1 MQEEN
6 KTVDIDT
13 SGPSVD
19 VELPEDKKVEV
30 EESTE
35 QTTEDTRTYEKKK
48 DHGTDISYENERET
62 KLDEVENQEEQKFK
76 QQAKEREQRRWMV
89 KIKTALIPERFKD
102 RTLDSYIAKTS
113 DQKTALAFAKE
124 YAENFD
130 QVMKTGRSAIFV
142 GKVGT
147 GKTHLAV
154 GIALS
159 IMEQQRSPLF
169 TTVQRL
175 VRRVKDSWRTKE
187 ETESEVI
194 EAFASPDLLILDEIG
209 VQFGSEFEKQI
220 LFDVLNER
228 YEKLKPSI
236 LLSNIPREQLGEYLG
251 ERVTDR
257 LRENGGKMIPFD
269 WDSHRR
275 NT

>member
-1 MQEEN
+1 MSLEN
-6 KTVDIDT
+6 LINKDR
-13 SGPSVD
+13 P
-19 VELPEDKKVEV
+19 
-30 EESTE
+30 
-35 QTTEDTRTYEKKK
+35 TRTAKCSRHGDYTSTNFIGDYWTECPSCMMKKRDAEAK
-48 DHGTDISYENERET
+48 KQIER
-62 KLDEVENQEEQKFK
+62 DK
-76 QQAKEREQRRWMV
+76 QAELERQQRRWMA
-89 KIKTALIPERFKD
+89 KIKGAAIPERFKD
-102 RTLDSYIAKTS
+102 RTLNSYVAKTS
-113 DQKTALAFAKE
+113 GQQKALAFAKE

-130 QVMKTGRSAIFV
+130 QVIKTGRSAIFV

>member
-1 MQEEN
+1 MLEN
-6 KTVDIDT
+6 LINKDR
-13 SGPSVD
+13 P
-19 VELPEDKKVEV
+19 
-30 EESTE
+30 
-35 QTTEDTRTYEKKK
+35 KK
-48 DHGTDISYENERET
+48 DLMCLKHNVAYTSTNFIGDHWTECPKCMIELRDAEAKELIER
-62 KLDEVENQEEQKFK
+62 DK
-76 QQAKEREQRRWMV
+76 QAALEREQRRWAAKV
-89 KIKTALIPERFKD
+89 GSAAIPERFKD
-102 RTLDSYIAKTS
+102 RTLESYVAKTS
-113 DQKTALAFAKE
+113 GQQIALAFAKE
-124 YAENFD
+124 YADNFD
-130 QVMKTGRSAIFV
+130 QVLKTGRSAVFV
-142 GKVGT
+142 GSVGT
-147 GKTHLAV
+147 GKTHLAI

-159 IMEQQRSPLF
+159 IMQQQRSPVF
-169 TTVQRL
+169 VTVQRL
-175 VRRVKDSWRTKE
+175 IRRVKDSWHTKE

-236 LLSNIPREQLGEYLG
+236 LLSNIPKEKLGEYLG

-275 NT
+275 NDVST

>member
-1 MQEEN
+1 MSFEKIKGINVVRPVKEGNCPKHGRFCSTNYIGNYWTECPECMTLVKKKRENEEKLKYIRQEE
-6 KTVDIDT
+6 
-13 SGPSVD
+13 
-19 VELPEDKKVEV
+19 
-30 EESTE
+30 
-35 QTTEDTRTYEKKK
+35 
-48 DHGTDISYENERET
+48 ERI
-62 KLDEVENQEEQKFK
+62 
-76 QQAKEREQRRWMV
+76 QRRWIG

-130 QVMKTGRSAIFV
+130 QVMKTGRSAVFV

-147 GKTHLAV
+147 GKTHLSV

-269 WDSHRR
+269 WESYRR
-275 NT
+275 NI

>member
-1 MQEEN
+1 MLEN
-6 KTVDIDT
+6 FINKDRPTKEIICIKHNVAYT
-13 SGPSVD
+13 STNYIGDHWTECPKCMIEIRD
-19 VELPEDKKVEV
+19 AEAKKQIERDK
-30 EESTE
+30 
-35 QTTEDTRTYEKKK
+35 
-48 DHGTDISYENERET
+48 
-62 KLDEVENQEEQKFK
+62 
-76 QQAKEREQRRWMV
+76 QAALEREQRRWAA
-89 KIKTALIPERFKD
+89 KIGSAAIPERFKD
-102 RTLDSYIAKTS
+102 RTLDSYVAKTS
-113 DQKTALAFAKE
+113 GQKKALAFAKE

-130 QVMKTGRSAIFV
+130 QVMRTGRSAVFV

-159 IMEQQRSPLF
+159 IMQQQRSPVF
-169 TTVQRL
+169 VTVQRL
-175 VRRVKDSWRTKE
+175 IRRVKDSWRTKE

-194 EAFASPDLLILDEIG
+194 NAFASPDLLILDEIG

-236 LLSNIPREQLGEYLG
+236 LLSNIPREQLADYLG

-257 LRENGGKMIPFD
+257 LRENGGALIGFN
-269 WDSHRR
+269 WDSYRR
-275 NT
+275 SI

>member
-1 MQEEN
+1 MSFEKIKGV
-6 KTVDIDT
+6 KTVRPQKEKHCSKHGYYVSTNYIGNYWT
-13 SGPSVD
+13 
-19 VELPEDKKVEV
+19 ECPECMTLV
-30 EESTE
+30 
-35 QTTEDTRTYEKKK
+35 KKK
-48 DHGTDISYENERET
+48 KQDEEKDKYIRQEQERI
-62 KLDEVENQEEQKFK
+62 
-76 QQAKEREQRRWMV
+76 QRRWMS
-89 KIKTALIPERFKD
+89 KIKGAAIPERFKD
-102 RTLDSYIAKTS
+102 RTLDSYVAQTS
-113 DQKTALAFAKE
+113 GQQKALAFAKE

-130 QVMKTGRSAIFV
+130 QVIKTGRSAIFV

-159 IMEQQRSPLF
+159 IMQQQRSPVF
-169 TTVQRL
+169 VTVQRL
-175 VRRVKDSWRTKE
+175 IRRVKDSWRTKE

-194 EAFASPDLLILDEIG
+194 NAFASPDLLILDEVG

-236 LLSNIPREQLGEYLG
+236 LLSNIPSEQLSDYLG

-257 LRENGGKMIPFD
+257 LRENGGALIGFN
-269 WDSHRR
+269 WDSYRR
-275 NT
+275 NS